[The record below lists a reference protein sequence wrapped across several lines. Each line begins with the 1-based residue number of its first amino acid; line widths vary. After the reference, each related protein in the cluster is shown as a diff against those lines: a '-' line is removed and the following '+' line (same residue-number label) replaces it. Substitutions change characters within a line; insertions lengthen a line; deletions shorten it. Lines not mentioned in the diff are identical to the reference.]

1 MTKNEEL
8 KHAEDIFDALTE
20 SYLMHYGTPGMHWR
34 QQGPGKRWQS
44 QAVYAQGRLNP
55 DARVKGQNE
64 VNAAKK
70 RMAIQNETLPGVP
83 SDLLRKRYPSQKLS
97 DLNRL
102 DGKPTFETR
111 REINHPSNEKGNEA
125 GRHYNC
131 PNCATAFEMQERGY
145 DVIARPAKNGSNVG
159 DIESNFENGKL
170 RSVSGQIDLS
180 KLSDLY
186 KNMQNTEKRYKNT
199 SFNNV
204 KKRIDNAIE
213 ARKAFDDYYTELN
226 NRRSEAAD
234 NAIRSIQSQGKNAR
248 GIVVVGWAQYENPS
262 RRTSLYHAF
271 NYKNEN
277 GELKFYDT
285 QSNHGG
291 AIKGYSADDAKKAI
305 FPDIDPRE
313 IYVMR
318 TDGINVTENV
328 TNSVYSPTRKNNVL
342 QHAESV
348 FDALTESYLMHYGT
362 SGMHWYRNGEGKRWQ
377 SQAVYA
383 QGRTNPNAKTTDKK
397 EVNADPTSPKN
408 PNAKSHRNARIAS
421 DAVSLAV
428 SLLMFNPA
436 YAALSAKSIADAVLA
451 DQRTKKNEERL
462 AKLEVDPESGLR
474 LKSETSTERED
485 MKMINPGFRNY
496 DDDTKNNCMNCTTA
510 YELRR
515 RGFDVA
521 ANKRDVGYTA
531 KKIQEY
537 FPGAKHNVIQ
547 PRETDYK
554 SNLKASYG
562 MNKALGKK
570 ILSELSQQPDGSRGN
585 LMIDWPYGGGHSVV
599 YEVNGGQV
607 TIRDCQIN
615 KSRNTDRRILNDLLN
630 YTVGASYIR
639 TDNAKVDYDKIKEA
653 VH

>member
-20 SYLMHYGTPGMHWR
+20 SYLMHYGVSGMEWYKNKAER
-34 QQGPGKRWQS
+34 YQS
-44 QAVYAQGRLNP
+44 QAQYARFIPKPNGKVR
-55 DARVKGQNE
+55 GQNE

-83 SDLLRKRYPSQKLS
+83 SDLLRKRYPSQKLP

-170 RSVSGQIDLS
+170 RSVSGQIDLT

-226 NRRSEAAD
+226 DRRSEAAN

-285 QSNHGG
+285 QSNHDG

-348 FDALTESYLMHYGT
+348 FDALTESYLMHIGVP
-362 SGMHWYRNGEGKRWQ
+362 GMEWYKNKAERYQ
-377 SQAVYA
+377 PQAQYA
-383 QGRTNPNAKTTDKK
+383 RFIPNPNGRVRGQK
-397 EVNADPTSPKN
+397 EKSEKVNVLTKN
-408 PNAKSHRNARIAS
+408 DFHNLPQREQIRIQTN
-421 DAVSLAV
+421 SLAGKNYEFNKKMRASLQNEKDGTGGRIDTV
-428 SLLMFNPA
+428 SARYGPMQLHWEKSDGRVTFREAVFNRKVSDKYADKMLNQAMFGVYTRRSGVPD
-436 YAALSAKSIADAVLA
+436 AA
-451 DQRTKKNEERL
+451 
-462 AKLEVDPESGLR
+462 
-474 LKSETSTERED
+474 
-485 MKMINPGFRNY
+485 
-496 DDDTKNNCMNCTTA
+496 
-510 YELRR
+510 
-515 RGFDVA
+515 
-521 ANKRDVGYTA
+521 
-531 KKIQEY
+531 
-537 FPGAKHNVIQ
+537 
-547 PRETDYK
+547 
-554 SNLKASYG
+554 
-562 MNKALGKK
+562 
-570 ILSELSQQPDGSRGN
+570 
-585 LMIDWPYGGGHSVV
+585 
-599 YEVNGGQV
+599 
-607 TIRDCQIN
+607 
-615 KSRNTDRRILNDLLN
+615 ILN
-630 YTVGASYIR
+630 VGKTSNSR
-639 TDNAKVDYDKIKEA
+639 RKT
-653 VH
+653 

>member
-1 MTKNEEL
+1 MISPKEAIARFSKKYEGLTITNAVDYNDDWYILTAVESPNETSYSNPYYAVSKKDGTIASFYPAAEIAQYFKAVRERSIDLKTIDREKSMDDDVVEHSFQEL
-8 KHAEDIFDALTE
+8 TDDFLK
-20 SYLMHYGTPGMHWR
+20 HYGTPGMHWR

-291 AIKGYSADDAKKAI
+291 AIKGTPQMMPKKLS
-305 FPDIDPRE
+305 F
-313 IYVMR
+313 R
-318 TDGINVTENV
+318 T
-328 TNSVYSPTRKNNVL
+328 
-342 QHAESV
+342 
-348 FDALTESYLMHYGT
+348 
-362 SGMHWYRNGEGKRWQ
+362 
-377 SQAVYA
+377 
-383 QGRTNPNAKTTDKK
+383 
-397 EVNADPTSPKN
+397 
-408 PNAKSHRNARIAS
+408 
-421 DAVSLAV
+421 
-428 SLLMFNPA
+428 
-436 YAALSAKSIADAVLA
+436 
-451 DQRTKKNEERL
+451 
-462 AKLEVDPESGLR
+462 
-474 LKSETSTERED
+474 
-485 MKMINPGFRNY
+485 
-496 DDDTKNNCMNCTTA
+496 
-510 YELRR
+510 
-515 RGFDVA
+515 
-521 ANKRDVGYTA
+521 
-531 KKIQEY
+531 
-537 FPGAKHNVIQ
+537 
-547 PRETDYK
+547 
-554 SNLKASYG
+554 
-562 MNKALGKK
+562 
-570 ILSELSQQPDGSRGN
+570 
-585 LMIDWPYGGGHSVV
+585 
-599 YEVNGGQV
+599 
-607 TIRDCQIN
+607 
-615 KSRNTDRRILNDLLN
+615 
-630 YTVGASYIR
+630 
-639 TDNAKVDYDKIKEA
+639 
-653 VH
+653 